1 MVKSNA
7 DERCRRRLDGDDPLF
22 LPAAKMQTNPSSPL
36 KLTCTTPKVRFFLLS
51 NKITRL
57 IVVAFLKSLKS

>member
-1 MVKSNA
+1 MVKCNA
-7 DERCRRRLDGDDPLF
+7 DERCRRRLDGDEPKF
-22 LPAAKMQTNPSSPL
+22 LPAAKIQTNPSSPPD
-36 KLTCTTPKVRFFLLS
+36 LTCTEGVVFLLS